1 MNQPGSKVSHYRQLK
16 VWQRSMAIAK
26 NVFEV
31 TARYPK
37 NQMFGLAIQS
47 QRAATLIPSNIA
59 EGQSRDST
67 REFLHHISISL
78 GSLAE
83 LETQLILASDL
94 RFAKTTEIS
103 DLLAHLDE
111 VGKMLRG
118 LQKTLKAKL
127 N

>member
-31 TARYPK
+31 TASYPK

-47 QRAATLIPSNIA
+47 QRVATLIPSNIA
-59 EGQSRDST
+59 EGQARDST

-118 LQKTLKAKL
+118 LQKH
-127 N
+127 